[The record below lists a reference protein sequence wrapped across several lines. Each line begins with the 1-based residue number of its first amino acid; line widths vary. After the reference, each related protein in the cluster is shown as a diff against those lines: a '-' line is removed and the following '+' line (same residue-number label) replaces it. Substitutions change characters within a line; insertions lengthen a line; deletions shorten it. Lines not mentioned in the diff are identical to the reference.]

1 MKLLLTGANG
11 FTGQHFAAVAKS
23 AGYDVIALEADLT
36 DSKAVSEEVLRVQP
50 KVVVHLAAISFVA
63 HGDADAMY
71 QVNVLGT
78 RHLLQA
84 LSALDT
90 KPNAILLASS
100 ANIYG
105 NAQAEVL
112 DELTKQLPA
121 NDYGVSKLAMEHVAR
136 LWMDKLPIIITR
148 PFNYTGLGQDP
159 KFLIPKIVGHFIR
172 KEPLIELGN
181 LDVDREFSDVRIVC
195 QTYLKLLKVE
205 QAIGNTFNICS
216 GKAYSLRE
224 IISFMEDIAGYKIEI
239 SVNPE
244 FVRPNEIKRLVG
256 NPSYLHQAIGE
267 QECLH
272 IKETLGW
279 MYGGSLLN
287 D

>member
-11 FTGQHFAAVAKS
+11 FTGLHFSIVAKN
-23 AGYDVIALEADLT
+23 AGYEVVTLKADLT
-36 DSKAVSEEVLRVQP
+36 DAKAVNDEVLSIEP

-84 LSALDT
+84 LSTLGN
-90 KPNAILLASS
+90 KPSAVLLASS

-105 NAQAEVL
+105 NARAEIL
-112 DELTKQLPA
+112 DETTAQVPA

-159 KFLIPKIVGHFIR
+159 KFLIPKIVGHFSR

-181 LDVDREFSDVRIVC
+181 LDVEREFSDVRIVC
-195 QTYLKLLKVE
+195 QTYIKLLRSD
-205 QAIGNTFNICS
+205 ASIGNTFNICS

-224 IISFMEDIAGYKIEI
+224 IISMMESIAGYKIDVQ
-239 SVNPE
+239 VNPD

-256 NPSYLHQAIGE
+256 SNAYLHKVIGE
-267 QECLH
+267 QEYPH
-272 IKETLGW
+272 IRETLKW
-279 MYGGSLLN
+279 MYEGYFTQ
-287 D
+287 